1 MVRQLLYLL
10 RTWFG
15 TILYDQRAFVN
26 SKRKILGQD
35 LTFYSAEEVNIALKE
50 D

>member
-1 MVRQLLYLL
+1 MVRTFW
-10 RTWFG
+10 TWFG

-26 SKRKILGQD
+26 SWKKILGQD
-35 LTFYSAEEVNIALKE
+35 LTFYSAEEVNTKE